1 MLRYRQNDGAF
12 IPIRIAPWCRQ
23 GVFDRSFAQARTLLM
38 PRIHTH
44 YDNLKVTRNAP
55 PEVIRAAYK
64 TLCQKFHPDR
74 NPNNENAKRTFLLI
88 RTAYETLSDPEKRKL
103 HDAWIASVES
113 AESLENAIVQPTP
126 KPEKVSP
133 SHVPSGALLKKKRL
147 WQLGFWLLIAL
158 LTVIGFFFN

>member
-1 MLRYRQNDGAF
+1 
-12 IPIRIAPWCRQ
+12 
-23 GVFDRSFAQARTLLM
+23 M

-74 NPNNENAKRTFLLI
+74 NPGNQSAEKTFLII

-113 AESLENAIVQPTP
+113 ADANDRVNQRRHRTVQVTRPSDS
-126 KPEKVSP
+126 KPGNP
-133 SHVPSGALLKKKRL
+133 RRTKRI
-147 WQLGFWLLIAL
+147 WQYGFWSVIAVLIL
-158 LTVIGFFFN
+158 IGFFFD

>member
-1 MLRYRQNDGAF
+1 
-12 IPIRIAPWCRQ
+12 
-23 GVFDRSFAQARTLLM
+23 M

-74 NPNNENAKRTFLLI
+74 NPDNKSAEKTFLII
-88 RTAYETLSDPEKRKL
+88 RSAYETLSDPEKRKL

-113 AESLENAIVQPTP
+113 AEPDDTANLRRQRKAAVIRPANRQA
-126 KPEKVSP
+126 
-133 SHVPSGALLKKKRL
+133 GKRRSTKRI
-147 WQLGFWLLIAL
+147 WQCGFWSVIGVLIF
-158 LTVIGFFFN
+158 IGFFFD

>member
-1 MLRYRQNDGAF
+1 
-12 IPIRIAPWCRQ
+12 
-23 GVFDRSFAQARTLLM
+23 M

-74 NPNNENAKRTFLLI
+74 NPDNENAKKTFLLI
-88 RTAYETLSDPEKRKL
+88 RTAYETLSDPEKRRR

-113 AESLENAIVQPTP
+113 AEILESVVLQPRQKPRTKSGKTTSSNAQAWSLR
-126 KPEKVSP
+126 
-133 SHVPSGALLKKKRL
+133 KKKHI
-147 WQLGFWLLIAL
+147 WQLFFWLLMAAL
-158 LTVIGFFFN
+158 ILVGFFFN

>member
-1 MLRYRQNDGAF
+1 
-12 IPIRIAPWCRQ
+12 
-23 GVFDRSFAQARTLLM
+23 M

-74 NPNNENAKRTFLLI
+74 NPDNENAKKTFLLI

-103 HDAWIASVES
+103 HDAWIAAVES
-113 AESLENAIVQPTP
+113 SEIQDKAMLQPTAKPP
-126 KPEKVSP
+126 KAAP
-133 SHVPSGALLKKKRL
+133 SATRSGTLRKNNRSL
-147 WQLGFWLLIAL
+147 QLVFWLLIVL
-158 LTVIGFFFN
+158 LIVIGFFLD

>member
-1 MLRYRQNDGAF
+1 
-12 IPIRIAPWCRQ
+12 
-23 GVFDRSFAQARTLLM
+23 M

-74 NPNNENAKRTFLLI
+74 NPDDENAKKTFLLI
-88 RTAYETLSDPEKRKL
+88 RAAYETLSDPEKRRL

-113 AESLENAIVQPTP
+113 TDALPKVERQPTA
-126 KPEKVSP
+126 KTKKAAS
-133 SHVPSGALLKKKRL
+133 SAAIANLLPRNGRILKF
-147 WQLGFWLLIAL
+147 GFWLLIVVL
-158 LTVIGFFFN
+158 ILVGFFLD

>member
-1 MLRYRQNDGAF
+1 
-12 IPIRIAPWCRQ
+12 
-23 GVFDRSFAQARTLLM
+23 M
-38 PRIHTH
+38 PRVHTH

-88 RTAYETLSDPEKRKL
+88 RTAYETLADPEKRKL

-113 AESLENAIVQPTP
+113 AESLENAVVQPTP

-147 WQLGFWLLIAL
+147 RQLGFWLLIAL
-158 LTVIGFFFN
+158 LILIGFFFN

>member
-1 MLRYRQNDGAF
+1 
-12 IPIRIAPWCRQ
+12 
-23 GVFDRSFAQARTLLM
+23 M

-74 NPNNENAKRTFLLI
+74 NPDNENAGKTFLLV
-88 RTAYETLSDPEKRKL
+88 RTAYETLSDPEKRRL

-113 AESLENAIVQPTP
+113 AAEPESVILQPSP
-126 KPEKVSP
+126 RLKKVAP
-133 SHVPSGALLKKKRL
+133 SSHRSGVPLKKKRL
-147 WQLGFWLLIAL
+147 WKLVFWLLIAL
-158 LTVIGFFFN
+158 LILIGFFFD

>member
-1 MLRYRQNDGAF
+1 
-12 IPIRIAPWCRQ
+12 
-23 GVFDRSFAQARTLLM
+23 M

-74 NPNNENAKRTFLLI
+74 NPGSESAKQTFLLI

-103 HDAWIASVES
+103 HDAWIATTESTENLES
-113 AESLENAIVQPTP
+113 ALPQLKSKPRNRSSANARTRQ
-126 KPEKVSP
+126 
-133 SHVPSGALLKKKRL
+133 LRKKKQIRHL
-147 WQLGFWLLIAL
+147 AFWLLIAL
-158 LTVIGFFFN
+158 LIFLGFFFN

>member
-1 MLRYRQNDGAF
+1 
-12 IPIRIAPWCRQ
+12 
-23 GVFDRSFAQARTLLM
+23 M

-74 NPNNENAKRTFLLI
+74 NPGNENAKKTFLLI
-88 RTAYETLSDPEKRKL
+88 RAAYETLSDPEKRRQ

-113 AESLENAIVQPTP
+113 ETNLENIVFQPAP
-126 KPEKVSP
+126 KPQKVAP
-133 SHVPSGALLKKKRL
+133 SSKRTEGSLTKKRL
-147 WQLGFWLLIAL
+147 WQLVFWILIAL
-158 LTVIGFFFN
+158 LILIGFVFN